1 MRLPRVV
8 LVCLVFLAGAA
19 WADEKAPAAGPKPES
34 LKDRSSYA
42 FGVNLVAVARQ
53 NGIELNE
60 EYFVRGI
67 RDALA
72 DKLVMT
78 TEEIQTAL
86 KEQEQELDKRRKADA
101 SAQGVK
107 NKMEGDA
114 FFAEN
119 TKREGIVTL
128 PSGLQYK
135 VMKEGA
141 GPMPKETDRVKVH
154 YRGKLLGGPE
164 FDSSYER
171 GEPSIVPV
179 NGVIAG
185 WKEALR
191 LMPVGSQWKIWIPP
205 QLAYGNEG
213 KGGIG
218 PNATIVFEVELLG
231 IENDGSTG
239 GSG

>member
-1 MRLPRVV
+1 VV

-19 WADEKAPAAGPKPES
+19 WADEKAPAAGAKPES

-53 NGIELNE
+53 NGIELDE

-86 KEQEQELDKRRKADA
+86 KEQEQELEKRRKAELV
-101 SAQGVK
+101 AQGTK
-107 NKMEGDA
+107 YKMEGDA

-119 TKREGIVTL
+119 TKREGVVTL
-128 PSGLQYK
+128 PSGLQYM
-135 VMKEGA
+135 VMREGT
-141 GPMPKETDRVKVH
+141 GPTPKETDRVKVH
-154 YRGKLLGGPE
+154 YRGKLLGGHE
-164 FDSSYER
+164 FDSSYNR
-171 GEPSIVPV
+171 GEPSIIPV

-191 LMPVGSQWKIWIPP
+191 LMPVGSQWKLWIPP
-205 QLAYGNEG
+205 QLAYGKEG

-218 PNATIVFEVELLG
+218 PNATLVFEVELLG
-231 IENDGSTG
+231 IENGGSTG